1 MPDRQ
6 IAKKMPLTKL
16 QALTN
21 RAVSALTPAMHSQSA
36 AGKMSLPKP
45 RALIFLALSV
55 LVLGVV
61 WMAFAKVDRVVH
73 AEGRVVPA
81 GKAQIVQHLE
91 GGIVSSIAV
100 REGSLVKKGD
110 LLVAIGDT
118 RADSQLGE
126 RKIKIAG
133 LQARA
138 TRLRAEAEGTD
149 HLVFQRGSA
158 HDDDVQRAEQA
169 LFVARRQK
177 LVQESEIFQEQ
188 IRQKTA
194 EISESENRRKSLGAE
209 LDVAQR
215 QLAVVTGLIAKN
227 ASSKLELLEAQGRV
241 QRLVTQIGDA
251 ESAVPRL
258 RSAIH
263 EAEAK
268 RGELMARFR
277 SEARAELSTTQA
289 DLDSASEGLRAE
301 SDRVTRTDIRAPVNG
316 IVNRIYISTIGG
328 VVRAGEP
335 IMELTPADER
345 VVIEAQVRPNDRAA
359 LRSGLLANIKVGT
372 YDFGIY
378 GTLRGR
384 LTEVSAD
391 TLNDEHNNRYYR
403 VEIEVD
409 AIPPSYRDNP
419 IMPGMLVTADIITG
433 RRTVLQYVLS
443 PLNRFSYG
451 AFLEPR

>member
-1 MPDRQ
+1 MPDHK
-6 IAKKMPLTKL
+6 IAKETPFPKP
-16 QALTN
+16 QAKVGM
-21 RAVSALTPAMHSQSA
+21 AVSMLTPTVRSQQPT
-36 AGKMSLPKP
+36 GGMSLPRP
-45 RALIFLALSV
+45 RALIAMALIV
-55 LVLGVV
+55 LVIGVV
-61 WMAFAKVDRVVH
+61 WMALAQVDRVVH

-110 LLVAIGDT
+110 LLAVIGDT

-126 RKIKIAG
+126 RKVKIAG
-133 LQARA
+133 LQARVA
-138 TRLRAEAEGTD
+138 RLKAEAEGAD
-149 HLVFQRGSA
+149 HLVFQHGSA
-158 HDDDVQRAEQA
+158 HDDDVQKAEQA

-177 LVQESEIFQEQ
+177 IVQESEIFQEQ

-194 EISESENRRKSLGAE
+194 EISELENRRKSLNAE
-209 LDVAQR
+209 LEVAQH
-215 QLAVVTGLIAKN
+215 QLSIVAGLIAKN

-241 QRLVTQIGDA
+241 QRLVTQISDA
-251 ESAVPRL
+251 EHAVPRL
-258 RSAIH
+258 RAAIH
-263 EAEAK
+263 EAEAR
-268 RGELMARFR
+268 RGEVMARFR
-277 SEARAELSTTQA
+277 SEARNDLSTAQT
-289 DLDSASEGLRAE
+289 DLDSASEGSRAE
-301 SDRVTRTDIRAPVNG
+301 SDRVTRTEIRSPVNG
-316 IVNRIYISTIGG
+316 IVNRIYVNTIGG

-345 VVIEAQVRPNDRAA
+345 VVIEAQVRPNDRAT
-359 LRSGLLANIKVGT
+359 LRSGLPANIKVGT
-372 YDFGIY
+372 YDFGTY
-378 GTLRGR
+378 GILRGR

-391 TLNDEHNNRYYR
+391 TLSDEHNNRYYR

-409 AIPPSYRDNP
+409 TIPPSYRDNP
-419 IMPGMLVTADIITG
+419 IMPGMPITADIITG

>member
-1 MPDRQ
+1 MRNRQ
-6 IAKKMPLTKL
+6 
-16 QALTN
+16 
-21 RAVSALTPAMHSQSA
+21 A
-36 AGKMSLPKP
+36 ARGMSLPKP
-45 RALIFLALSV
+45 RAFIALALSV
-55 LVLGVV
+55 LTLGVV
-61 WMAFAKVDRVVH
+61 WMALASVDRVVH

-91 GGIVSSIAV
+91 GGIISSMAV
-100 REGSLVKKGD
+100 HEGSSVKKGD
-110 LLVAIGDT
+110 LLVVIGDT

-133 LQARA
+133 VQARVA
-138 TRLRAEAEGTD
+138 RLRAEAEGASGLALK
-149 HLVFQRGSA
+149 HGSA
-158 HDDDVQRAEQA
+158 HDDVTRKAEQA
-169 LFVARRQK
+169 LFMARRQK
-177 LVQESEIFQEQ
+177 LVQETEIFQEQ

-194 EISESENRRKSLGAE
+194 EISESESRRQSLGAE
-209 LDVAQR
+209 LEVAR
-215 QLAVVTGLIAKN
+215 HQLSIITGLTAKN
-227 ASSKLELLEAQGRV
+227 AASKLELLEAQGRV
-241 QRLVTQIGDA
+241 QRLLTQIGDA

-258 RSAIH
+258 RAAIH

-268 RGELMARFR
+268 RGEVLARFR
-277 SEARAELSTTQA
+277 SEARTDMSTAQT

-316 IVNRIYISTIGG
+316 IVNRIYINTIGG

-359 LRSGLLANIKVGT
+359 LRSGLPANIKVGT
-372 YDFGIY
+372 YDFGTY

-391 TLNDEHNNRYYR
+391 TLSDEHNNRYYR
-403 VEIEVD
+403 VELEVD
-409 AIPPSYRDNP
+409 TIPPSYRDNP
-419 IMPGMLVTADIITG
+419 IMPGMPITADIITG

>member
-1 MPDRQ
+1 MRNRQ
-6 IAKKMPLTKL
+6 A
-16 QALTN
+16 
-21 RAVSALTPAMHSQSA
+21 A
-36 AGKMSLPKP
+36 AGVSLPKP
-45 RALIFLALSV
+45 RALIALALSV
-55 LVLGVV
+55 IIISVI
-61 WMAFAKVDRVVH
+61 WMALAQVDRVVH

-100 REGSLVKKGD
+100 REGSSVKKGD
-110 LLVAIGDT
+110 LLVVIGDT

-126 RKIKIAG
+126 RKVKITG
-133 LQARA
+133 LQARVA
-138 TRLRAEAEGTD
+138 RLRAEAEGAD
-149 HLVFQRGSA
+149 RLVFQRGSA
-158 HDDDVQRAEQA
+158 HDDDVQKAEQA
-169 LFVARRQK
+169 LFAARRHK

-194 EISESENRRKSLGAE
+194 EIAELENRRKSLGAE
-209 LDVAQR
+209 LEVEQR
-215 QLAVVTGLIAKN
+215 QLSIVAGLIAKN

-241 QRLVTQIGDA
+241 QRLMTQMSDA
-251 ESAVPRL
+251 EHAVPRL
-258 RSAIH
+258 RAAIH

-268 RGELMARFR
+268 RGEVLARFR
-277 SEARAELSTTQA
+277 SEARTDMSTAQT

-316 IVNRIYISTIGG
+316 IVNRIYINTIGG

-372 YDFGIY
+372 YDFGTY

-391 TLNDEHNNRYYR
+391 TLSDEHNNRYYR
-403 VEIEVD
+403 VELEVD
-409 AIPPSYRDNP
+409 TIPPSYRDNP
-419 IMPGMLVTADIITG
+419 IMPGMPITADIITG